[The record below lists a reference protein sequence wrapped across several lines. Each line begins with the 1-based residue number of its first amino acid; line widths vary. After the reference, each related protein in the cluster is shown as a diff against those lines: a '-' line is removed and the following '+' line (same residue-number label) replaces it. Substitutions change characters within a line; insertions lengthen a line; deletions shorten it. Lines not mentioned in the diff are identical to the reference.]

1 MLLLAPIIW
10 LYYFEQGCAAY
21 AAQPQLTLT
30 ASLTRKLSCY
40 TNSSMVVLTHHQFRG
55 ADSPRNI
62 FTTLPLSEGCWAIL
76 GQQITPLSVMAAQAF
91 TTSSMFCQAIISSF
105 VALPWPFW
113 SLIHVQPRYHFKHHG
128 CQMAFWDQAPAAGGP
143 WLFCRSS
150 L

>member
-40 TNSSMVVLTHHQFRG
+40 KNSSMVVLKHHHFRG

-62 FTTLPLSEGCWAIL
+62 FSTVIHIVYQTRDISPSSSKNQPLDE
-76 GQQITPLSVMAAQAF
+76 PL
-91 TTSSMFCQAIISSF
+91 
-105 VALPWPFW
+105 
-113 SLIHVQPRYHFKHHG
+113 
-128 CQMAFWDQAPAAGGP
+128 
-143 WLFCRSS
+143 
-150 L
+150 